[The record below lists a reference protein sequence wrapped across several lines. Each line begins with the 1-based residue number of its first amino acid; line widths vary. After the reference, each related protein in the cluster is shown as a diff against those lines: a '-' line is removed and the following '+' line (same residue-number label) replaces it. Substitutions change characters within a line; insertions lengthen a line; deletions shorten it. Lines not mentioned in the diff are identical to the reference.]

1 MQLSL
6 GMTGESTTTVVYEN
20 TAAAVGAG
28 GVKVFA
34 TPLMIGLMENASWQ
48 AVAAALDAGYVT
60 VGTLVNV
67 RHLAATPI
75 GQKVRA
81 TAELVEIDGRRLV
94 FNVAAY
100 DEQGKIGEG
109 QHERAIVHLER
120 FLARIGQGA

>member
-1 MQLSL
+1 MQLVP

-20 TAAAVGAG
+20 TADAVGAG

-34 TPLMIGLMENASWQ
+34 TPMMIGLMENAAWH
-48 AVAAALDAGYVT
+48 AVAPALDAGYAT

-81 TAELVEIDGRRLV
+81 TAELVEVDGRRLV

-100 DEQGKIGEG
+100 DEQRKIGEG
-109 QHERAIVHLER
+109 QHERAIINLER
-120 FLARIGQGA
+120 FLARIGQG